1 MDLTDTR
8 KRKPKEILENKVF
21 RDGQIYLFRRA
32 DYKKPIWFCRVK
44 VPGAKGY
51 VSQSTKTADEH
62 EAYKFADNLYNRS
75 LVRVIGGQELN
86 GKRVSTAM
94 SEYVETLKLDLTP
107 KFSIKLRIKFL
118 ERVAPSF
125 GKLMLSDFT
134 TANIMDLYD
143 HMRSIARNGSL
154 ASNTIQRYSTDL
166 KQFFSWCIE
175 KGYIQIVPKFPK
187 VKLESNRRPHFDN
200 ADYNKLTRYLREY
213 VKHQNQNIVRD
224 RTLLINYVLILANTG
239 IRVGEARNLKWRD
252 VREIEQ
258 NTGSNSPADVA
269 LVVKGKTGARE
280 VVART
285 PDVKIY
291 LKRILDMRMT
301 ELGKAPSGDDYIFCS
316 RDGSAIG
323 SFKGAFSTL
332 IKNAGV
338 EFDSHGSRRSLYS
351 LRHTYAT
358 FRLQEGVHHFILAR
372 NMGTSTEML
381 EKHYGH
387 TSNIASAA
395 ELTKGG
401 TFNGDKKK
409 ATAIDWLLE

>member
-175 KGYIQIVPKFPK
+175 KGYIQTVPKFPK

-258 NTGSNSPADVA
+258 NTGSNLPADVA

-316 RDGSAIG
+316 KDGSPIG

>member
-1 MDLTDTR
+1 
-8 KRKPKEILENKVF
+8 
-21 RDGQIYLFRRA
+21 
-32 DYKKPIWFCRVK
+32 
-44 VPGAKGY
+44 
-51 VSQSTKTADEH
+51 
-62 EAYKFADNLYNRS
+62 
-75 LVRVIGGQELN
+75 
-86 GKRVSTAM
+86 
-94 SEYVETLKLDLTP
+94 
-107 KFSIKLRIKFL
+107 
-118 ERVAPSF
+118 
-125 GKLMLSDFT
+125 MLSDFT

-175 KGYIQIVPKFPK
+175 KGYIQTVPKFPK

-258 NTGSNSPADVA
+258 NTGSNLPADVA

-316 RDGSAIG
+316 KDGSPIG

>member
-107 KFSIKLRIKFL
+107 KFSTKLRIKFL

-134 TANIMDLYD
+134 TANIIDLYD

-175 KGYIQIVPKFPK
+175 KGYIQTVPKFPK

>member
-1 MDLTDTR
+1 LTDKR

-51 VSQSTKTADEH
+51 VSQSTKTTDEH
-62 EAYKFADNLYNRS
+62 EAYKFADNLYNQS

-86 GKRVSTAM
+86 GKRVSAAM
-94 SEYVETLKLDLTP
+94 SEYVDTLKLDLTP
-107 KFSIKLRIKFL
+107 KFSTKLRIKFL

-134 TANIMDLYD
+134 TANIIDLYD

-175 KGYIQIVPKFPK
+175 KGYIQTVPKFPK

-213 VKHQNQNIVRD
+213 VKHENQNIIRD

-258 NTGSNSPADVA
+258 NTGSNLPADVA

-285 PDVKIY
+285 PDVKNY
-291 LKRILDMRMT
+291 LKRILDMRMS

-316 RDGSAIG
+316 KDGSAIG

-401 TFNGDKKK
+401 TFNGHKKK

>member
-1 MDLTDTR
+1 MDLTETR

-44 VPGAKGY
+44 IPGAKGY
-51 VSQSTKTADEH
+51 ISQSTKTADEH

-107 KFSIKLRIKFL
+107 KFSTKLRIKFL

-134 TANIMDLYD
+134 TANIIDLYD
-143 HMRSIARNGSL
+143 HMRSNARNGSL

-258 NTGSNSPADVA
+258 NTGSNLPADVA

-291 LKRILDMRMT
+291 LKRILDMRII

-316 RDGSAIG
+316 KDGSAIG

>member
-44 VPGAKGY
+44 IPGAKGY

-107 KFSIKLRIKFL
+107 KFSTKLRIKFL

-134 TANIMDLYD
+134 TANIIDLYD

-175 KGYIQIVPKFPK
+175 KGYIQTVPKFPK

-258 NTGSNSPADVA
+258 NTGSNLPADVA

-316 RDGSAIG
+316 KDGSAIG

>member
-1 MDLTDTR
+1 MDLTETR

-44 VPGAKGY
+44 IPGAKGY

-75 LVRVIGGQELN
+75 LVRVIGGQEVN

-175 KGYIQIVPKFPK
+175 KGYIQTVPKFPK

-258 NTGSNSPADVA
+258 NTGSNLPADVA

-316 RDGSAIG
+316 KDGSAIG

>member
-1 MDLTDTR
+1 MDLTDKR

-51 VSQSTKTADEH
+51 VSQSTKTTDEH
-62 EAYKFADNLYNRS
+62 EAYKFADNLYNQS

-86 GKRVSTAM
+86 GKRVSAAI
-94 SEYVETLKLDLTP
+94 SEYVDILKLDLTP
-107 KFSIKLRIKFL
+107 KFSTKLRIKFL

-134 TANIMDLYD
+134 TANIIDLYD

-175 KGYIQIVPKFPK
+175 KGYIQTVPKFPK

-213 VKHQNQNIVRD
+213 VKHENQNIVRD

-258 NTGSNSPADVA
+258 NTGSNLPADVA

-291 LKRILDMRMT
+291 LKRILDMRMS

-316 RDGSAIG
+316 KDGFAIG

>member
-107 KFSIKLRIKFL
+107 KFSTKLRIKFL

-175 KGYIQIVPKFPK
+175 KGYIQTVPKFPK

-258 NTGSNSPADVA
+258 NTGSNLPADVA

-316 RDGSAIG
+316 KDGSAIG

>member
-1 MDLTDTR
+1 MDLTNKK
-8 KRKPKEILENKVF
+8 KRKPKVLLENKVF

-51 VSQSTKTADEH
+51 VSQSTKTTDEH
-62 EAYKFADNLYNRS
+62 EAYKFADNLYNQS

-86 GKRVSTAM
+86 GKRVSAAM
-94 SEYVETLKLDLTP
+94 SEYVDTLKLDLTP
-107 KFSIKLRIKFL
+107 KFSTKLRIKFL

-134 TANIMDLYD
+134 TANIIDLYD

-175 KGYIQIVPKFPK
+175 KGYIQTVPKFPK

-213 VKHQNQNIVRD
+213 VKHENQNIVRD

-258 NTGSNSPADVA
+258 NTGSNLPADVA

-291 LKRILDMRMT
+291 LKRILDMRMA

-316 RDGSAIG
+316 KDGSAIG

-338 EFDSHGSRRSLYS
+338 EFDSHGSRHSLYS

>member
-107 KFSIKLRIKFL
+107 KFSTKLRIKFL

-134 TANIMDLYD
+134 TANIIDLYD

-213 VKHQNQNIVRD
+213 VKNQNQNIVRD

-258 NTGSNSPADVA
+258 NTGSNLPADVA

-401 TFNGDKKK
+401 TFHGDKKK

>member
-1 MDLTDTR
+1 MDLTDKR

-51 VSQSTKTADEH
+51 VSQSTKTTDEH
-62 EAYKFADNLYNRS
+62 EAYKFADNLYNQS

-86 GKRVSTAM
+86 GKRVSAAM
-94 SEYVETLKLDLTP
+94 SEYVDTLKLDLTP
-107 KFSIKLRIKFL
+107 KFSTKLRIKFL

-134 TANIMDLYD
+134 TANIIDLYD

-175 KGYIQIVPKFPK
+175 KGYIQTVPKFPK

-213 VKHQNQNIVRD
+213 VKHENQNIVRD

-258 NTGSNSPADVA
+258 NTGSNLPADVA

-285 PDVKIY
+285 PDVKNY
-291 LKRILDMRMT
+291 LKRILDMRMS

-316 RDGSAIG
+316 KDGSAIG

-401 TFNGDKKK
+401 TFNGHKKK

>member
-44 VPGAKGY
+44 IPGAKGY

-62 EAYKFADNLYNRS
+62 EAYKFADNLFNRS

-175 KGYIQIVPKFPK
+175 KGYIQTVPKFPK

-258 NTGSNSPADVA
+258 NTGSNLPADVA

-316 RDGSAIG
+316 KDGSAIG

>member
-1 MDLTDTR
+1 
-8 KRKPKEILENKVF
+8 
-21 RDGQIYLFRRA
+21 
-32 DYKKPIWFCRVK
+32 
-44 VPGAKGY
+44 
-51 VSQSTKTADEH
+51 
-62 EAYKFADNLYNRS
+62 
-75 LVRVIGGQELN
+75 
-86 GKRVSTAM
+86 
-94 SEYVETLKLDLTP
+94 
-107 KFSIKLRIKFL
+107 
-118 ERVAPSF
+118 
-125 GKLMLSDFT
+125 
-134 TANIMDLYD
+134 
-143 HMRSIARNGSL
+143 
-154 ASNTIQRYSTDL
+154 L

-175 KGYIQIVPKFPK
+175 KGYIQTVPKFPK

-213 VKHQNQNIVRD
+213 VKHENQNIVRD

-258 NTGSNSPADVA
+258 NTGSNLPADVA

-316 RDGSAIG
+316 KDGFAIG

-401 TFNGDKKK
+401 TFNGHKKK

>member
-44 VPGAKGY
+44 IPGAKGY

-107 KFSIKLRIKFL
+107 KFSTKLRIKFL

-175 KGYIQIVPKFPK
+175 KGYIQTVPKFPK

-258 NTGSNSPADVA
+258 NTGSNLPADVA

-316 RDGSAIG
+316 KDGSAIG

>member
-44 VPGAKGY
+44 IPGAKGY

-107 KFSIKLRIKFL
+107 KFSTKLRIKFL

-134 TANIMDLYD
+134 TANIIDLYD

-316 RDGSAIG
+316 KDGSAIG